1 MNTDLDTNS
10 NLPDNGKQEALR
22 TIVTIARNH
31 QLTAQDITTALTSE
45 QANAQQHSGT
55 LSRIFGYI
63 GSILVFS
70 GICIFIGMQ
79 WDHFGSIERISITL
93 GLGFAI
99 FLIALVVLSY
109 SDTSV
114 IATPLLLM
122 AALLQ
127 PTGLFVLL
135 DEYASGSDPLHGL
148 LFISTV
154 MWVQQ
159 GAVFRHKQRTTLAF
173 TTVFFGF
180 CFFVTAFEL
189 LEIDSD
195 ISWLTLGASLM
206 LIAWALD
213 HSKHHAIS
221 AFWYFV
227 GSVAVLFAAFELLQ
241 DQPYE
246 ALFIGLTALIIYIST
261 AARSRT
267 LLFVGTVS
275 MIGYISHFTYAH
287 FSDTLGWPIVLI
299 ICGII
304 LIAIGFVAMKI
315 NTRFIRAAA

>member
-1 MNTDLDTNS
+1 MNTGPDTSSDL
-10 NLPDNGKQEALR
+10 PGNGKQEALQ
-22 TIVTIARNH
+22 TIVAIARKH
-31 QLTAQDITTALTSE
+31 QLTAHDITTALTGE
-45 QANAQQHSGT
+45 QTTVQRHNGT

-79 WDHFGSIERISITL
+79 WDHFGSIERILITL

-99 FLIALVVLSY
+99 FLIALVVMSY
-109 SDTSV
+109 SRTSV

-135 DEYASGSDPLHGL
+135 DEYVSGGDPLHAL
-148 LFISTV
+148 LFMSTV
-154 MWVQQ
+154 MWIQQ
-159 GAVFRHKQRTTLAF
+159 GAVFWHKQRTTLAF

-180 CFFVTAFEL
+180 CFFITAFEL
-189 LEIDSD
+189 LELDSD

-213 HSKHHAIS
+213 HSQHHAIS

-227 GSVAVLFAAFELLQ
+227 GSVAVLFAAFDLLH

-246 ALFIGLTALIIYIST
+246 ALYIGLTALIIYISA

-267 LLFVGTVS
+267 LLLVGTVS
-275 MIGYISHFTYAH
+275 MIGYISYFTYAH
-287 FSDTLGWPIVLI
+287 FSDTLGWPVVLI

-304 LIAIGFVAMKI
+304 LIAIGFIAMKI
-315 NTRFIRAAA
+315 NARFIRIAA